1 MKLWAVLLF
10 CSATLFA
17 AENYYAIE
25 DLDVREDG
33 ILVEV
38 KTQKLANGIGQFFY
52 ESGKIK
58 SETPFKEGLREG
70 LGKMY
75 YESGKLQS
83 ETPFKNDK
91 IEGLKKEYYESGVLR
106 TEVTFVNDQ
115 AEGVGKFY
123 YPTGKLQ
130 GETSF
135 KKNQPDGITK
145 LFNPAGKLIRTIE
158 FKEGNIVKGYDYNDQ
173 GTKLELSREEL
184 LEATKEVSNQ
194 EEATK

>member
-1 MKLWAVLLF
+1 MKLWIVLLW
-10 CSATLFA
+10 CCATLFA
-17 AENYYAIE
+17 AETYYGIE

-33 ILVEV
+33 TLVEV
-38 KTQKLANGIGQFFY
+38 KTQKLANGIGRFFY
-52 ESGKIK
+52 ESGKVK
-58 SETPFKEGLREG
+58 SETPFKAGLREG

-91 IEGLKKEYYESGVLR
+91 IEGLKKEYYESGIVQ
-106 TEVTFVNDQ
+106 TEVSFVNDQ

-130 GETSF
+130 GETPF

-145 LFNPAGKLIRTIE
+145 LYSPAGQLIRTIE
-158 FKEGNIVKGYDYNDQ
+158 FKDGEIIKGFDYNDQ
-173 GTKLELSREEL
+173 GAKMELSRDML
-184 LEATKEVSNQ
+184 LPPPSPKEGQ
-194 EEATK
+194 